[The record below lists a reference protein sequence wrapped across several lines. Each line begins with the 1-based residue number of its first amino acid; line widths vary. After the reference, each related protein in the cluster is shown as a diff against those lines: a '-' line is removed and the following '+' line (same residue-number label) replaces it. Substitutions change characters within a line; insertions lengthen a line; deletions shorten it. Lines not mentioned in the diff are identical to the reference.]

1 MKKLKALSRLLA
13 VSLGLTVL
21 PLNAASGLV
30 SVPVVHGAWTFIG
43 VPGFNSYSTGTTGA
57 AITTWPTSISATS
70 PIIIDAAGTIGG
82 VDYQVSGI
90 EVPTWDG
97 NVTNPVST
105 GTPAQ
110 AGVYETDGET
120 PRAPTPP
127 ANLGSNAYGTVG
139 LMVLG
144 QDTSGAHSSSTD
156 HDGATIAG
164 MAWTPKVQRHDSPVR
179 TMYIRSADAS
189 YPDIKVLYEAQYEGE
204 SFFIQIETAATA
216 TTLTST
222 DNDSYQG
229 VFNHNYTYDKAA
241 VLGSDFPVNNGTAAS
256 DAAGN
261 QVSGVLDAFDLALLD
276 NNMTQTN
283 MAPSSVAG
291 SERGKLDGN
300 LTVLSWDATT
310 QTWEVFRATGVT
322 GTNPVENG
330 ANDFSSF
337 EAGKGYWVKFDKNGG
352 SNFNAPSGFVFAYN
366 DATTID
372 HSSFIDEG
380 WNMLSFDDQFLSY
393 STTGIYADFTAA
405 GDINITDAYGS
416 AKVAYTL
423 TGVAADDC
431 KAINKALDDN
441 ASHGYSNFGVRCIP
455 EASTQTD
462 FVLLSTR
469 GFSIEMDAGATA
481 VARPLNDLTATIAG
495 QGYGNVYKAPF
506 GIHTLIIQPNEY
518 FFNGAGVDGNMSVKF
533 PASTN
538 QNPSYSPTRG
548 VAATGALIL
557 AQAMDP
563 ASNDL
568 GAQNNIITLDWNF
581 NGLAAGADENDTLL
595 MASDYRFMVKDETL
609 VRTFYYDRA
618 IADTNTTWG
627 DYNSENNASLRI
639 VGAANVDL
647 DKDVDGLVDDD
658 LQETVANIN
667 TTTATTHARALTLD
681 QDVNSTFMIYYTG
694 DATTVAARISK
705 IDVQEQA
712 DGFDVLLETQ
722 TANESNIT
730 AKGAIRGVW
739 QVSAITNYLDVNA
752 SGGYDG
758 NYSEFVGK
766 QVTSDL
772 KNVAA
777 YSEDFPVSGPLF
789 DMVTTY
795 GKNPELIITGQT
807 EAGAV
812 GATTLGSY
820 ISWKQVDVSKS
831 PDEWYDNDDQFDLF
845 WTEKENGYWV
855 YINGDSTN
863 DLSFGTPVIS
873 GTPYAHFNNYF
884 KGTAT
889 TATTRNQLDHTLTVN
904 VSNLTQFGSA
914 TSNIS
919 YFEVYANIGGNWTS
933 FTRTG
938 ATNDFTIPMN
948 SHETNGLSFDAGE
961 VTVDITAAL
970 GSGQKVSTTYIMDYA
985 KPDITG
991 VTMTGASAA
1000 VSITN
1005 GTAAASTIHV
1015 YNGDIND
1022 SSYAVTTAGKDSL
1035 GNAATNW
1042 VGNVAVSGDTTTV
1055 NLGALGLTFPS
1066 AFSGSGVDINDS
1078 STFDEYSEQLAA
1090 KLFADLRFTAVDS
1103 GALFSDQE
1111 RALYLAVYAG
1121 SGVLSSSSTTIYD
1134 ATPDIYSNTG
1144 ELNTTYETETGYAD
1158 DGVQLKS
1165 AVEGQT
1171 ASCAYA
1177 HNNVAL
1183 SESATNTKTLA
1194 VGVTGMA
1201 TIVYSDEYIGQPL
1214 VCDLGGA
1221 IYVGAF
1227 LDGDVVPGNIVMVP
1241 LSSQVA
1247 ANVSIEK

>member
-1 MKKLKALSRLLA
+1 MKKLKALLRLLA

-43 VPGFNSYSTGTTGA
+43 VPGFNSYSTGGGTG

-70 PIIIDAAGTIGG
+70 PIVIDAAGTISGT
-82 VDYQVSGI
+82 DYQVAGL

-97 NVTNPVST
+97 NVSNPVST

-110 AGVYETDGET
+110 AGAFESDGAT
-120 PRAPTPP
+120 PRPPTLPS
-127 ANLGSNAYGTVG
+127 ALGSNAYGTIG

-144 QDTSGAHSSSTD
+144 QSISGSHSSSTD

-164 MAWTPKVQRHDSPVR
+164 IAWTPKVQRHDSPVR
-179 TMYIRSADAS
+179 TMYIRSANAA

-204 SFFIQIETAATA
+204 KFFVQVETAATA

-229 VFNHNYTYDKAA
+229 VFSHNYTYDNAA
-241 VLGSDFPVNNGTAAS
+241 VLGTDFPINNGTAAS
-256 DAAGN
+256 GASGN
-261 QVSGVLDAFDLALLD
+261 LVSGVLDAFDLALLD
-276 NNMTQTN
+276 NNMTDTN
-283 MAPSSVAG
+283 IAPSSVTG
-291 SERGKLDGN
+291 SDRGKLDGN

-310 QTWEVFRATGVT
+310 QSWRVFRATGVA
-322 GTNPVENG
+322 GTNPTEDS
-330 ANDFSSF
+330 ANDFSDL
-337 EAGKGYWVKFDKNGG
+337 EIGKGYWVKFDKNGG
-352 SNFNAPSGFVFAYN
+352 ADYNAPSGFVLAYN
-366 DATTID
+366 DAVDIN
-372 HSSFIDEG
+372 HSTFIADG
-380 WNMLSFDDQFLSY
+380 WNMMSFDDKFLSY
-393 STTGIYADFTAA
+393 STTGIYVDVGAAD
-405 GDINITDAYGS
+405 DINITDAYGTTKI
-416 AKVAYTL
+416 AFTTTAV
-423 TGVAADDC
+423 GAADC
-431 KAINKALDDN
+431 VSINQLLDNN
-441 ASHGYSNFGVRCIP
+441 ASHGYSNFGVRCVP
-455 EASTQTD
+455 VADTLTD

-469 GFSIEMDAGATA
+469 GFSIEGDAANT
-481 VARPLNDLTATIAG
+481 VARPLNDLTATITAEG
-495 QGYGNVYKAPF
+495 GGNVYKAPF
-506 GIHTLIIQPNEY
+506 GIHTLIVQPNEF
-518 FFNGAGVDGNMSVKF
+518 FFNGAGVDGNMSVQF

-538 QNPSYSPTRG
+538 TNPSYSPTRG
-548 VAATGALIL
+548 VAATNALL
-557 AQAMDP
+557 QVAFDA

-568 GAQNNIITLDWNF
+568 SATNDIVHLDWDF
-581 NGLAAGADENDTLL
+581 SGAADENDTLL
-595 MASDYRFMVKDETL
+595 MASDYRFMVRDETL

-618 IADTNTTWG
+618 IADANVSHG
-627 DYNSENNASLRI
+627 AYNQENNASLRI
-639 VGAANVDL
+639 VGAANSDL
-647 DKDVDGLVDDD
+647 AENVDGLVDDD
-658 LQETVANIN
+658 LQTTVTNIN
-667 TTTATTHARALTLD
+667 TTTATTHVRALTLD

-694 DATTVAARISK
+694 HLSTIAARIAK

-712 DGFDVLLETQ
+712 DGFDVLLETE
-722 TANESNIT
+722 TANESNLT
-730 AKGAIRGVW
+730 AAGAIRKVW
-739 QVSAITNYLDVNA
+739 QLSNVVNYLDVNA

-758 NYSEFVGK
+758 NYSGFTGK

-772 KNVAA
+772 KNVPA
-777 YSEDFPVSGPLF
+777 YAEDFPVSGPLY
-789 DMVTTY
+789 DIVTGY
-795 GKNPELIITGQT
+795 GKKPELIITGQT

-812 GATTLGSY
+812 TAGSSLGSF
-820 ISWKQVDVSKS
+820 ISWKQVDASKS

-845 WTEKENGYWV
+845 WTEKENAYWV
-855 YINGDSTN
+855 YLNGSSTN
-863 DLSFGTPVIS
+863 NLSFATPVIS

-889 TATTRNQLDHTLTVN
+889 TATTRNQLNHTLTVN
-904 VSNLTQFGSA
+904 VSNLTTFGSA

-933 FTRTG
+933 LTRTG

-970 GSGQKVSTTYIMDYA
+970 GSGQKVSTTYILDYE

-991 VTMTGASAA
+991 VVMSGATAQ
-1000 VSITN
+1000 VTINN
-1005 GTAAASTIHV
+1005 GTTAASTIHV

-1022 SSYAVTTAGKDSL
+1022 SSYAVTTAGLDSL
-1035 GNAATNW
+1035 GNSATNW
-1042 VGNVAVSGDTTTV
+1042 VGNVAVSGDTTDV

-1066 AFSGSGVDINDS
+1066 TFVGAGSTVDVNDS

-1090 KLFADLRFTAVDS
+1090 KLFADLRFTAVDTET
-1103 GALFSDQE
+1103 LFSDQE

-1121 SGVLSSSSTTIYD
+1121 SGILSTTSSTTWD
-1134 ATPDIYSNTG
+1134 STPNIYSNTG
-1144 ELNTTYETETGYAD
+1144 ELNTTYATDTGYAD

-1171 ASCAYA
+1171 TSCVYA

-1183 SESATNTKTLA
+1183 SESAVNTKTLA
-1194 VGVTGMA
+1194 VGVTGLA
-1201 TIVYSDEYIGQPL
+1201 TIAYADEYIGQPL
-1214 VCDLGGA
+1214 VCDFGGA

-1227 LDGDVVPGNIVMVP
+1227 IDGDVVPGDITMVP

-1247 ANVSIEK
+1247 TNVTITKQ